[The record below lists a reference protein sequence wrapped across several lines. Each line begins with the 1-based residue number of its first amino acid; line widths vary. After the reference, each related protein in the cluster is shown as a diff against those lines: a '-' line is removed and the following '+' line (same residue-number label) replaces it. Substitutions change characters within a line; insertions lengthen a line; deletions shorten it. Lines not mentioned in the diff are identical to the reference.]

1 MRVNSLFKN
10 LKDYAKSFKSIYEEH
25 KYSKAK
31 ALVAR
36 VDKARA
42 KSAKVAK
49 KSNKKGAQAPFF
61 IILFYRNPPGLA
73 TRPLAALASLVPLGT
88 G

>member
-1 MRVNSLFKN
+1 MRRVNSLFKN

-49 KSNKKGAQAPFF
+49 KSNKKGA
-61 IILFYRNPPGLA
+61 
-73 TRPLAALASLVPLGT
+73 
-88 G
+88 

>member
-1 MRVNSLFKN
+1 MKVNSLFKN

-42 KSAKVAK
+42 KSTKVTSK
-49 KSNKKGAQAPFF
+49 KSNKKGA
-61 IILFYRNPPGLA
+61 
-73 TRPLAALASLVPLGT
+73 
-88 G
+88 